1 MRSLLRRGD
10 SQGGYRRKQADF
22 SGETGRSTQIL
33 LSGSRR
39 SRANSAYV
47 ISFRHMTEP
56 TYTSRIHIDRIKGPI
71 RHAYVTPFTEPIRF
85 GVHGAIKQFYG
96 VEPDEELP
104 ATLDHII
111 AAVGG

>member
-1 MRSLLRRGD
+1 M
-10 SQGGYRRKQADF
+10 
-22 SGETGRSTQIL
+22 
-33 LSGSRR
+33 
-39 SRANSAYV
+39 
-47 ISFRHMTEP
+47 ISFRAMADP

>member
-1 MRSLLRRGD
+1 MPD
-10 SQGGYRRKQADF
+10 
-22 SGETGRSTQIL
+22 
-33 LSGSRR
+33 
-39 SRANSAYV
+39 
-47 ISFRHMTEP
+47 P
-56 TYTSRIHIDRIKGPI
+56 TYTSRIHIDRVKGPI